1 MDYLQPTEVDALLT
15 AAHAYGNKRAHLC
28 LALMYA
34 SGTRISQ
41 ALNLKG
47 VDIIPDP
54 STGGYRVRI
63 RGAKK
68 GRTRPFRVMTSNN
81 PAFDMTP
88 IVELARLQGTN
99 RLFGGLT
106 RFYMHILV
114 KKFAATA
121 GLHADMVSCHR
132 IRHSTAMKI
141 YTQSQRIGI
150 VSAYLCHTDA
160 ASAFNYVAESDSQLG
175 DQIMADVFA
184 NA

>member
-1 MDYLQPTEVDALLT
+1 
-15 AAHAYGNKRAHLC
+15 
-28 LALMYA
+28 
-34 SGTRISQ
+34 
-41 ALNLKG
+41 
-47 VDIIPDP
+47 
-54 STGGYRVRI
+54 
-63 RGAKK
+63 
-68 GRTRPFRVMTSNN
+68 
-81 PAFDMTP
+81 
-88 IVELARLQGTN
+88 
-99 RLFGGLT
+99 
-106 RFYMHILV
+106 MHILV